1 MAASSNLSTLDVS
14 KALKQLNL
22 EDTRELFFQLKV
34 PLNVLDDIAARF
46 DGENR
51 KEHFVQKWLD
61 RNEDASWAKLVA
73 GLREINMNSLA
84 TEIESVHLS
93 RVPSSGSVSL
103 VPSSALSPPPK
114 VGPPAYL
121 ETASVSATPAGPLTP
136 SPSPSPSPSSPSSL
150 IAASFTQRVEVAN
163 ASIECLEKEFSDIKF
178 YAKVSLS
185 ERETRDKTFAH
196 RFREHLLD
204 LPVTKKQVHVRFF
217 VRNEEEILA
226 ADTVKKLFIILRR
239 HCNYMNYEIILHIIK
254 RFCKEELK
262 HRMLNYR
269 DSLTVFEKTTTVD
282 VYLNAISA
290 RPGGAISAGFI
301 KMTMKMNR
309 PSSECTLHE
318 IRELKELIE
327 EEACLES
334 YVTYIDSPGESSVCV
349 CLHVHE
355 RVGWMVGVVLT
366 PDFKQKHLLS
376 EVTVRTWWGESEE
389 SLTQYLVSV
398 SGYRS
403 LYSFMLLELAFSN
416 HCCGNRL

>member
-1 MAASSNLSTLDVS
+1 MEVPHKLSNQAVS
-14 KALKQLNL
+14 NAVRPLTMEQVRNL
-22 EDTRELFFQLKV
+22 VYQMGG
-34 PLNVLDDIAARF
+34 PLNELDDIVDQYRDA
-46 DGENR
+46 ENI
-51 KEHFVQKWLD
+51 KQHFVQKWLD
-61 RNEDASWAKLVA
+61 MNADASWAKLVA
-73 GLREINMNSLA
+73 GLRRINMNTLA
-84 TEIESVHLS
+84 TELESAHLS
-93 RVPSSGSVSL
+93 GVPISSSVSL
-103 VPSSALSPPPK
+103 ISSSGLSPPTEASTP
-114 VGPPAYL
+114 VHL
-121 ETASVSATPAGPLTP
+121 ETATVSATPAGPLP
-136 SPSPSPSPSSPSSL
+136 PSPSPSPSSPSSL

-163 ASIECLEKEFSDIKF
+163 ASIERLEKEFSDIKF
-178 YAKVSLS
+178 CAKVSLS
-185 ERETRDKTFAH
+185 ERETRDKTFVR

-269 DSLTVFEKTTTVD
+269 DSLTAFEKTTTVD

-290 RPGGAISAGFI
+290 RPDGAISAGFI

-309 PSSECTLHE
+309 PSSECTLHD
-318 IRELKELIE
+318 IRELKELIG
-327 EEACLES
+327 EEARLES
-334 YVTYIDSPGESSVCV
+334 YVTYIDSPGEGSVCV

-366 PDFKQKHLLS
+366 PDFRQKHLLS